1 MPLTPGTRLG
11 PYVIDSPLGAG
22 GMGEVYKA
30 RDTRLDRVVAI
41 KVLPSHLAANP
52 DLRER
57 FEREARVVSG
67 LNHPNICTLH
77 DVGHHDGV
85 GFLVMEYL
93 PGETVAERLVRGP
106 LPPDEVLRY
115 AIQIADALDRA
126 HRQGIVHRDLKPGNI
141 MIVGKTGG
149 PGHEVKLLDFGLAKL
164 MAGSPNPV
172 ATVLTL
178 SIPTANQ
185 PLTAEGTIL
194 GTVQYM
200 APEQLEGSDAGAR
213 TDIFAY
219 GVVLYEMA
227 TGRRAFEGKT
237 HASVIGAI
245 LKDEPPPIST
255 LQPLTP
261 LALEYLV
268 AGCLAKDPDERWQS
282 AHDLSKQLRWIQQAR
297 SHADAPLPARR
308 SSRGREYAAWAL
320 AMLSTAGVVA
330 LAIASRRPD
339 PVEEPIRFTIGEPS
353 GVRFSAAAPVAPFPV
368 VSPDGR
374 RIAFLAGRINAPG
387 SIFVRSIDMV
397 EAQQIPGTEN
407 ATLPF
412 WSHDSR
418 SLGFFANGALKRVD
432 LAAGG
437 LQPICAVESFEG
449 ASWNRENM
457 ILFAK
462 TTGGLFRVAARGGN
476 PVAVTTLD
484 ASRHDVSHRWPT
496 FLPDGAHFVFLVQPA
511 NDVYYGS
518 LDGTPPKRLVHADAR
533 AVYAPADSRGSARGH
548 LLYSRSGTLVAHAF
562 DARRIEV
569 VGDPVAIAGEVRAGT
584 TNGRATYTVSDNGV
598 LVYRSGAI
606 VRTEAGWVDRTGQ
619 PLETVLPVADIRGI
633 ALSPDG
639 QRLAFHR
646 HEEPAG
652 GGIWVKD
659 LLRETV
665 TRVTIGGSHDAAP
678 AWAPDGGRI
687 TFSSTR
693 GGFADIYTRSASGT
707 GEDELL
713 AKTGEESAAHLSWAR
728 ERPLLA
734 FQAGGLPGSSGN
746 QDIWVVTRDGVQ
758 KPRVY
763 LNAVFNE
770 AQPEFSPDG
779 EWIAY
784 SSNESG
790 RSEIFVQPYPA
801 NGQKYP
807 ISTGGG
813 IQPRWRRDGHE
824 LFFLVQD
831 GTLMAAPVKV
841 SARGFEAGVA
851 RPLFKTQLTG
861 AHLFA
866 YRTYDIAP
874 DGQRFI
880 FSRPPAG
887 EVTAVDPLTVVL
899 NWTAA
904 LRR

>member
-11 PYVIDSPLGAG
+11 PYVIDAPLGAG

-77 DVGHHDGV
+77 DVGHHEGID
-85 GFLVMEYL
+85 FLVMEYL
-93 PGETVAERLVRGP
+93 PGETVAERLARGP
-106 LPPDEVLRY
+106 LPPEEVLRY
-115 AIQIADALDRA
+115 GIQIADALDRA
-126 HRQGIVHRDLKPGNI
+126 HRQGVVHRDLKPGNI

-149 PGHEVKLLDFGLAKL
+149 SGHEVKLLDFGLAKL
-164 MAGSPNPV
+164 VAGSPDPV
-172 ATVLTL
+172 ATVLTR

-237 HASVIGAI
+237 HASLIGAI

-261 LALEYLV
+261 PALEHLV

-297 SHADAPLPARR
+297 SHADAPQPERR
-308 SSRGREYAAWAL
+308 STRGREYAAWAF
-320 AMLSTAGVVA
+320 AILSTAGVVA
-330 LAIASRRPD
+330 LAIASRRPE
-339 PVEEPIRFTIGEPS
+339 PVEEPIRFTIGEP
-353 GVRFSAAAPVAPFPV
+353 GGARFGAAAPVAPFPV

-374 RIAFLAGRINAPG
+374 RIAFLAGRINAPNA
-387 SIFVRSIDMV
+387 IFVRSIDMV
-397 EAQQIPGTEN
+397 DAQQVPGTED
-407 ATLPF
+407 ALLPF

-418 SLGFFANGALKRVD
+418 SLGFVSNGVLKRVD

-437 LQPICAVESFEG
+437 IQPICPVDSFEG

-457 ILFAK
+457 ILFGTIA
-462 TTGGLFRVAARGGN
+462 GGLFRVAARGGN

-484 ASRHDVSHRWPT
+484 ASRQEVSHRWPV
-496 FLPDGAHFVFLVQPA
+496 FLPDGEHFVFFARPA
-511 NDVYYGS
+511 NDVYHGS
-518 LDGTPPKRLVHADAR
+518 LDGTPPKRLVHADGR
-533 AVYAPADSRGSARGH
+533 AVYAPADSRGLERGH

-562 DARRIEV
+562 DARSVEV
-569 VGDPVAIAGEVRAGT
+569 IGDPVAIAGEVRVGT
-584 TNGRATYTVSDNGV
+584 SNGRATYTVSDNGV
-598 LVYRSGAI
+598 LVYRSGTIA
-606 VRTEAGWVDRTGQ
+606 RTEVGWVDRTGQ
-619 PLETVLPVADIRGI
+619 PLETVLPVDDVRGI

-652 GGIWVKD
+652 GGIWIKD

-665 TRVTIGGSHDAAP
+665 GRVTAGESHDAAP
-678 AWAPDGGRI
+678 AWAPDGRI
-687 TFSSTR
+687 TFTSTR
-693 GGFADIYTRSASGT
+693 GGLADIYTKSASGT

-734 FQAGGLPGSSGN
+734 VQAGGLPGSRGN
-746 QDIWVVTRDGVQ
+746 QNIWVVTRDGAQ

-763 LNAVFNE
+763 LNAGSNE

-801 NGQKYP
+801 NGQKYA
-807 ISTGGG
+807 ISTDGGT
-813 IQPRWRRDGHE
+813 QPRWRRDGRE

-831 GTLMAAPVKV
+831 GTLMAAPVNV

-861 AHLFA
+861 VHLLV
-866 YRTYDIAP
+866 YQSYDIAP

-880 FSRPPAG
+880 LNRPPAG
-887 EVTAVDPLTVVL
+887 EVTPVDPLTVVV